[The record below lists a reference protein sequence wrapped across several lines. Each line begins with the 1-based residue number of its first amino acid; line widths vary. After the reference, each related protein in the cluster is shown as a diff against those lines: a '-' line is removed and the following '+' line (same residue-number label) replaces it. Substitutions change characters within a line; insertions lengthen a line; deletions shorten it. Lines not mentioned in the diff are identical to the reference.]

1 MAEIKTRIYKYTDG
15 GSNGK
20 SGVCSLPLS
29 GFDVSGDTD
38 VISQVLS
45 ISVKYYRYH
54 STSSS
59 VGHTAQLVVGSE
71 TFSTAKVVKRGSD
84 DWHSITATFT
94 AMPSASNFTASNVTF
109 KSLVDTKANHVWWY
123 GNSGHPITITV
134 TYYSDKF
141 EPFIKDLDVYRA
153 NSLGAASDSGTY
165 LTFKATVGVVSTG
178 SSGSGT
184 LKLYKVSASTK
195 SISGGTLV
203 FTETGISG
211 STDGVL
217 ISKAKFGT
225 LDSKTSQ
232 YFKAQ
237 FSYTA
242 TANGVS
248 STEIIESPAIYVGH
262 VFTNVHLAGVSTGGV
277 AFGRFSGSSQGI
289 PKFECNYPTYL
300 YGNIAHISDSPTS
313 PKWRL
318 LTPINGTTPGT
329 YEGSPIG
336 GGSLACRKIEDK
348 RIISGSVLIKPPT
361 EDQGTIV
368 IADLAE
374 NGDDGI
380 EWTPSCAVFSI
391 NACQGSRIARIVV
404 GGRGETN
411 AGKLCLSWVRN
422 LSDGSIYSSAAI
434 WVQCS
439 IEYWW
444 D

>member
-20 SGVCSLPLS
+20 RGVCSLPLS

-123 GNSGHPITITV
+123 GNSDRPITITV

-211 STDGVL
+211 STVGVP
-217 ISKAKFGT
+217 ISKAAFGT

-248 STEIIESPAIYVGH
+248 STEIAESAAFYVGD

-277 AFGRFSGSSQGI
+277 RFGGFSTSEYKK
-289 PKFECNYPTYL
+289 PKFECDYPAHF
-300 YGNIAHISDSPTS
+300 YGNIACISDDPDSDS
-313 PKWRL
+313 WSL
-318 LTPINGTTPGT
+318 LTPVNGTTPGK
-329 YEGSPIG
+329 YNGANIG
-336 GGSLACRKIEDK
+336 GGVLRRRKIENK
-348 RIISGSVLIKPPT
+348 RIIAGSVLVTPGS
-361 EDQGTIV
+361 DTIV
-368 IADLAE
+368 IADLADE
-374 NGDDGI
+374 NGSYAD
-380 EWTPSCAVFSI
+380 WAPSCAVFSI
-391 NACQGSRIARIVV
+391 NACQGARIARIVV
-404 GGRGETN
+404 GGRNETN
-411 AGKLCLSWVRN
+411 KGQLCLSWVRD
-422 LSDGSIYSSAAI
+422 LEDGALYTGGAI

-439 IEYWW
+439 IEYWL